1 MVYKERI
8 LVKNLSINIH
18 IRLWGSFINRLISS
32 AIFPFMAIYL
42 TDITNSLFSSIFL
55 STVVFFSF
63 ILNMYSGY
71 IIDLM
76 PRKKIL
82 AISSIGESISLLMLY
97 IGTIKTDMYFFISAY
112 LLYII
117 FSSLRRPSLTVILQ
131 DSVTKK
137 NRDFVYR
144 MDYWLINLS
153 LALGALLGGYF
164 YDSNK
169 EFLFLLSFLSTT
181 FITLIYIFF
190 ISESS
195 VYIRKKD
202 NKNVFKDFI
211 LSYTEV
217 LKDKKFVLMTLGMLI
232 IFSAELGT
240 NSYVS
245 VRLHNSF
252 EHILIFGL
260 DITGARMFSYLSMTN
275 TLVVVTFT
283 LIIGYVTA
291 KIKTRYVL
299 IIGLTFY
306 TIGYTVNFFANEWSV
321 LIIFMIIAS
330 IGELMYAPI
339 TNSKVIDL
347 IPSNKRGA
355 YNSFYSLSS
364 TGAELVARLTILFYP
379 WTSPL
384 IISLFYFI
392 ILILGSCLIYR
403 SLFSNTN
410 LD

>member
-1 MVYKERI
+1 MK
-8 LVKNLSINIH
+8 KLSINIH

-42 TDITNSLFSSIFL
+42 TDITNSLFASIFL
-55 STVVFFSF
+55 SAVVFFSF
-63 ILNMYSGY
+63 ILNMASGY

-82 AISSIGESISLLMLY
+82 TISSIGESFSLLMLY
-97 IGTIKTDMYFFISAY
+97 IGIIQTDVYFFISAY

-131 DSVTKK
+131 DSVTKE

-144 MDYWLINLS
+144 IDYWLINLS
-153 LALGALLGGYF
+153 LALGAFLGGAF
-164 YDSNK
+164 YDNK
-169 EFLFLLSFLSTT
+169 KEILFLLSFLSTT
-181 FITLIYIFF
+181 LITLVYIFL

-195 VYIRKKD
+195 ITIRKVV

-217 LKDKKFVLMTLGMLI
+217 LKDKKFVLMTIGMLI
-232 IFSAELGT
+232 IFSAELST

-252 EHILIFGL
+252 QHISILGI

-283 LIIGYVTA
+283 LVIGYITA
-291 KIKTRYVL
+291 KIKTPYVL
-299 IIGLTFY
+299 ISGLAFY
-306 TIGYTVNFFANEWSV
+306 TIGYTVNFFANEWWI
-321 LIIFMIIAS
+321 LIMFMVVAS

-339 TNSKVIDL
+339 TNSKMIDL
-347 IPSNKRGA
+347 IPSTKRGA

-364 TGAELVARLTILFYP
+364 TGAELIARLTILFYP
-379 WTSPL
+379 LTSPL
-384 IISLFYFI
+384 VISLFYFVF
-392 ILILGSCLIYR
+392 LILGSILVYR
-403 SLFSNTN
+403 SLFFNAK
-410 LD
+410 LG

>member
-1 MVYKERI
+1 MK
-8 LVKNLSINIH
+8 KLSINIH

-42 TDITNSLFSSIFL
+42 TDITNSLFASIFL
-55 STVVFFSF
+55 SAVVFFSF
-63 ILNMYSGY
+63 ILNMASGY

-82 AISSIGESISLLMLY
+82 TISSIGESFSLLMLY
-97 IGTIKTDMYFFISAY
+97 IGIIQTDVYFFISAY

-131 DSVTKK
+131 DSVTKE

-144 MDYWLINLS
+144 IDYWLINLS
-153 LALGALLGGYF
+153 LALGAFLGGAF
-164 YDSNK
+164 YDNK
-169 EFLFLLSFLSTT
+169 KEILFLLSFLSTT
-181 FITLIYIFF
+181 LITLVYIFL

-195 VYIRKKD
+195 ITIRKVV

-217 LKDKKFVLMTLGMLI
+217 LKDKKFVLMTIGMLI
-232 IFSAELGT
+232 IFSAELST

-252 EHILIFGL
+252 QHISILGI

-283 LIIGYVTA
+283 LVIGYITA
-291 KIKTRYVL
+291 KIKTPYVL
-299 IIGLTFY
+299 ISGLAFY
-306 TIGYTVNFFANEWSV
+306 TIGYTVNFFANEWWI
-321 LIIFMIIAS
+321 LIMFMVVAS

-339 TNSKVIDL
+339 TNSKMIDL
-347 IPSNKRGA
+347 IPSTKRGA

-364 TGAELVARLTILFYP
+364 TGAELIARLTILFYP
-379 WTSPL
+379 LTSPL
-384 IISLFYFI
+384 VISLFYFVF
-392 ILILGSCLIYR
+392 LILGSILVYR
-403 SLFSNTN
+403 SLFFNAK